1 MTYQKAKEEVIESSP
16 QKTDAGKEE
25 LYLYSLRKMAE
36 ENVEN
41 NRTGLTNL
49 HNINSFFYLCGEMI
63 KQQPDKKYSVIIMDI
78 VQFKAVNEFCGR
90 DEGDRLLRFIASCF
104 DWYENNRPDSY
115 ACHIRADI
123 FCLCTSYEEV
133 EELEI
138 IVREIRKK
146 ITDFPFAYRV
156 QPSFGI
162 GISPERA
169 PAISYL
175 KDCATMAM
183 NSIKGKV
190 YRTYA
195 VFDEKMRSQKMRE
208 RQVENDIVS
217 ALENGELQLYVQP
230 KVDMRAG
237 RVIGGEALVRW
248 KHPEKGLVPPGEF
261 IPVLEKNG
269 FIINV
274 DEYIWEKVFA
284 YLGKLRKEGRTL
296 IPVSIN
302 VSRLHAYD
310 EKLTETLLRLREE
323 YDVLPEYVPLELTE
337 SAFLEDE
344 VGMYRRMESLRERGF
359 LVSMDDFGTGYSTIE
374 YVGDDGEPDGFDVAL
389 IKAVG
394 EKLGMEVQVENMEF
408 DSLVSSIGN
417 RIDGAIAG
425 MTVTDDRKE
434 QVDFSD
440 AYYEAVQFVIV
451 PADSEIAAADDLKNK
466 TIGCQLGTTG
476 MFLAEDIE
484 GATAQTYN
492 RAIDAVNDLVNGR
505 VDAVI
510 IDKNPAEVFNTKF
523 EGKVKII
530 DGADFGFEAEEYA
543 IALPKGSELVEQVN
557 QALADLK
564 ADGTFDAL
572 VAEYIGE

>member
-1 MTYQKAKEEVIESSP
+1 MTYQKAKEEIVESSP

-36 ENVEN
+36 ENVEK

-63 KQQPDKKYSVIIMDI
+63 KQQPDKKYGVIIMDI

-195 VFDEKMRSQKMRE
+195 IFDE
-208 RQVENDIVS
+208 N
-217 ALENGELQLYVQP
+217 A
-230 KVDMRAG
+230 
-237 RVIGGEALVRW
+237 RW
-248 KHPEKGLVPPGEF
+248 KMISCPH
-261 IPVLEKNG
+261 
-269 FIINV
+269 
-274 DEYIWEKVFA
+274 W
-284 YLGKLRKEGRTL
+284 RTENYSCMCS
-296 IPVSIN
+296 PRSI
-302 VSRLHAYD
+302 
-310 EKLTETLLRLREE
+310 
-323 YDVLPEYVPLELTE
+323 
-337 SAFLEDE
+337 
-344 VGMYRRMESLRERGF
+344 
-359 LVSMDDFGTGYSTIE
+359 
-374 YVGDDGEPDGFDVAL
+374 
-389 IKAVG
+389 
-394 EKLGMEVQVENMEF
+394 
-408 DSLVSSIGN
+408 
-417 RIDGAIAG
+417 
-425 MTVTDDRKE
+425 
-434 QVDFSD
+434 
-440 AYYEAVQFVIV
+440 
-451 PADSEIAAADDLKNK
+451 
-466 TIGCQLGTTG
+466 
-476 MFLAEDIE
+476 
-484 GATAQTYN
+484 
-492 RAIDAVNDLVNGR
+492 
-505 VDAVI
+505 
-510 IDKNPAEVFNTKF
+510 
-523 EGKVKII
+523 
-530 DGADFGFEAEEYA
+530 
-543 IALPKGSELVEQVN
+543 
-557 QALADLK
+557 
-564 ADGTFDAL
+564 
-572 VAEYIGE
+572 

>member
-1 MTYQKAKEEVIESSP
+1 MTYQKAKEEIVESSP

-41 NRTGLTNL
+41 NRTELTNL

-63 KQQPDKKYSVIIMDI
+63 KQQPDKKYGVIIMDI

-195 VFDEKMRSQKMRE
+195 IFDEKMRSQKMRE

-230 KVDMRAG
+230 KVDMRDG

-248 KHPEKGLVPPGEF
+248 KHPEKGLVPPREF

-284 YLGKLRKEGRTL
+284 YLGKLHREDRML
-296 IPVSIN
+296 VPVSIN

-310 EKLTETLLRLREE
+310 EKLAETLIRLREE
-323 YDVLPEYVPLELTE
+323 YDVPPEYVPLELTE

-344 VGMYRRMESLRERGF
+344 AGMYRRMESLRERGF
-359 LVSMDDFGTGYSTIE
+359 LVSMDDFGTGYST
-374 YVGDDGEPDGFDVAL
+374 
-389 IKAVG
+389 
-394 EKLGMEVQVENMEF
+394 MNM
-408 DSLVSSIGN
+408 
-417 RIDGAIAG
+417 
-425 MTVTDDRKE
+425 
-434 QVDFSD
+434 
-440 AYYEAVQFVIV
+440 
-451 PADSEIAAADDLKNK
+451 LKNQTLDEIK
-466 TIGCQLGTTG
+466 IDREFIRDLEKDKSQIIIRNTIAMLQQLGVHIV
-476 MFLAEDIE
+476 IE
-484 GATAQTYN
+484 GVETEEQKSFLLGCGCTDAQ
-492 RAIDAVNDLVNGR
+492 
-505 VDAVI
+505 
-510 IDKNPAEVFNTKF
+510 
-523 EGKVKII
+523 
-530 DGADFGFEAEEYA
+530 GFLFHRPMPVEA
-543 IALPKGSELVEQVN
+543 
-557 QALADLK
+557 
-564 ADGTFDAL
+564 FDAL
-572 VAEYIGE
+572 LLQQECEYDRTK

>member
-1 MTYQKAKEEVIESSP
+1 MTYQKAKEEVVESSP

-63 KQQPDKKYSVIIMDI
+63 KQQPDKKYGVIIMDI

-261 IPVLEKNG
+261 IPV
-269 FIINV
+269 
-274 DEYIWEKVFA
+274 
-284 YLGKLRKEGRTL
+284 
-296 IPVSIN
+296 SIN

-359 LVSMDDFGTGYSTIE
+359 LVSMDDFGTGYSTMNMLKNQTLDEIKIDREFIRDLEKDKSQIIIRNTIAMLQQLGAHIVIE
-374 YVGDDGEPDGFDVAL
+374 GVETEEQKEFLLGCNCTDVQGFL
-389 IKAVG
+389 FYRP
-394 EKLGMEVQVENMEF
+394 MPVEEF
-408 DSLVSSIGN
+408 DKLLWQQE
-417 RIDGAIAG
+417 R
-425 MTVTDDRKE
+425 
-434 QVDFSD
+434 
-440 AYYEAVQFVIV
+440 
-451 PADSEIAAADDLKNK
+451 
-466 TIGCQLGTTG
+466 
-476 MFLAEDIE
+476 
-484 GATAQTYN
+484 
-492 RAIDAVNDLVNGR
+492 
-505 VDAVI
+505 
-510 IDKNPAEVFNTKF
+510 
-523 EGKVKII
+523 
-530 DGADFGFEAEEYA
+530 
-543 IALPKGSELVEQVN
+543 ELDM
-557 QALADLK
+557 AK
-564 ADGTFDAL
+564 
-572 VAEYIGE
+572 